1 MMLQAASILIQKK
14 FSRQIFVGF
23 FFYCEKIRHIVI
35 VTKKLIN
42 ERGNLYDK
50 LY

>member
-1 MMLQAASILIQKK
+1 MIAADRHHSHSEK

-23 FFYCEKIRHIVI
+23 FFCYEKIRHIVY

-42 ERGNLYDK
+42 ESGILYDK
-50 LY
+50 LN